1 MSATSELTLY
11 HAVHSRSSGALSLL
25 EELGVPYRLH
35 LLDLKAGEQL
45 RPEYLAINPMG
56 KVPVIRDGE
65 VVVTEQVAINIY
77 LADRYPAAGLA
88 PPVGDPLRGPW
99 LRWLVFYAACFEP
112 AMLDRAAHREPMQRA
127 QSPYA
132 DFDTMFNALV
142 GQLTLGP
149 WLLGERYS
157 SADVLW
163 GRALEWMLQFKL
175 VPELPVLRGYVDRVV
190 ARPAMQRA
198 AARDAE
204 LMAVPAAGA

>member
-35 LLDLKAGEQL
+35 LLDLRAGEQL
-45 RPEYLAINPMG
+45 RPDYLAINPMG
-56 KVPVIRDGE
+56 KVPAIRDGE
-65 VVVTEQVAINIY
+65 VVITEQVAINIY

-88 PPVGDPLRGPW
+88 PSVEDPLRGPW

-112 AMLDRAAHREPMQRA
+112 ALLDRAAQREPLPRS

-132 DFDTMFNALV
+132 DFETLFNTLV
-142 GQLTLGP
+142 SQMTSGP
-149 WLLGERYS
+149 WLLGSRYT

-163 GRALEWMLQFKL
+163 GVALGWMLQFKL
-175 VPELPVLRGYVDRVV
+175 VPELPVMSRYVDRVM
-190 ARPAMQRA
+190 ARPGIQRA
-198 AARDAE
+198 LARDAE
-204 LMAVPAAGA
+204 LMATPAGA